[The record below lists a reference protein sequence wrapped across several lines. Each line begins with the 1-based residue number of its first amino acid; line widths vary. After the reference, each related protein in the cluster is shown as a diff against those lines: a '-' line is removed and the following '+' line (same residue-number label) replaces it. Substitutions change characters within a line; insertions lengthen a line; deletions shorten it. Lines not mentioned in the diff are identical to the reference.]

1 MIGQSYDEKKKAVLD
16 ICRRYL
22 RLRGDTNDGV
32 RVEGRMKDL
41 ESSRYVLAVVGEA
54 KAGKSTFINA
64 LLGESILPTDI
75 LQSSSAVVEI
85 FKSKEK
91 YVEVEYADG
100 TTEKFKDNPDTP
112 DLDEAAEYL
121 RKIGA
126 VRYRDIPATLIDIY
140 ILEGRIT
147 PSRPLPIADL
157 EAASKQSLRNN
168 EALIRE
174 YVQGR
179 TPSVIPRKIT
189 FGFPL
194 KYAFEGLRLVDTPGV
209 SAQGG
214 LQDTTY
220 KYIEEA
226 NAVLFI
232 HSLESPIESGSF
244 YDFVNNI
251 VPNRS
256 LKTLFFVLTNSGM
269 KSQVAIDEKI
279 REAYRQYGKKFDH
292 DRILHVDS
300 MLKIVSEEIEQ
311 FDRPASLKEHYRA
324 RRSHFEKKHD
334 REQRVEAI
342 KFDIKLNLL
351 NKVLEDVGGDSDLEV
366 IQAALR
372 QSSNFDEMERIID
385 DFSNQAPE
393 LLLSDILE
401 SVKIGFDEQ
410 KRDLDENISALE
422 KKRKHPQTF
431 EREISKIQCHLKEYQ
446 LSLLQ
451 HADNVEKQYTGRHAS
466 DKGSLDE
473 ITNRHCNDINAASAF
488 PRARKAI
495 SDYHHEMK
503 SFADKIVAAIRANF
517 ENEMKRL
524 GEKFK
529 AMHDITVPTVDVR
542 GIEDETKESAFRT
555 VEMERE
561 PSGFWENVW
570 NVFTLG
576 LATFTDEKEEYD
588 EVGHLKYFTTTI
600 RIAVEENSAE
610 FWKRVPNLIGLIA
623 SDFESALEARI
634 DARHKELEAIKT
646 AKETNEE
653 IRERI
658 VETKKRKEE
667 ITEPKARVSELLA
680 NLP

>member
-100 TTEKFKDNPDTP
+100 TIEKFKDNPDTP
-112 DLDEAAEYL
+112 DLDEAAEHL
-121 RKIGA
+121 RNIGA
-126 VRYRDIPATLIDIY
+126 VRYRDIPATLIDEY

-147 PSRPLPIADL
+147 PSRPLPIAAL

-214 LQDTTY
+214 LQDVTY

-431 EREISKIQCHLKEYQ
+431 EREISKIQCHLKKYQ
-446 LSLLQ
+446 ASLLQ
-451 HADNVEKQYTGRHAS
+451 H
-466 DKGSLDE
+466 
-473 ITNRHCNDINAASAF
+473 
-488 PRARKAI
+488 
-495 SDYHHEMK
+495 
-503 SFADKIVAAIRANF
+503 
-517 ENEMKRL
+517 
-524 GEKFK
+524 
-529 AMHDITVPTVDVR
+529 VPTVDVR

-555 VEMERE
+555 VERERE

-588 EVGHLKYFTTTI
+588 EVAHLEDFTTNI
-600 RIAVEENSAE
+600 RIAVKENSAE
-610 FWKRVPNLIGLIA
+610 FWNERVPNLIGLIA

-634 DARHKELEAIKT
+634 DARDKELEAIKT

-653 IRERI
+653 IQERI

-667 ITEPKARVSELLA
+667 ITEPKARVSELLS